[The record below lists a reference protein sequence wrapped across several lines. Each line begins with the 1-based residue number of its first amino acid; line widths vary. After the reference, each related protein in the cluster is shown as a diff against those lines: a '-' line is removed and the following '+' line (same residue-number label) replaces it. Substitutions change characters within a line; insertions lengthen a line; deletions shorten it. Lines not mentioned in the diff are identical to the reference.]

1 MKNSNK
7 TITTTK
13 MCNNLMYGKKCKI
26 NYSQKIK
33 KILTKNLLNK
43 KPKRHCK

>member
-33 KILTKNLLNK
+33 KNINK
-43 KPKRHCK
+43 KLT